1 MASLPTIPAPKT
13 AQVQRFLHVNHNC
26 ADLDASAELYIALF
40 GMRVVM
46 RTGSTDG
53 DGKAMGIDGLVD
65 SRVSFLY
72 DHRGARRSPSLELVT
87 WDKPAMA
94 PKLYTKPN
102 HIGMQSVAYSVPSL
116 AGFNVELGATGRPV
130 GSFSNGSSTAVL
142 FKDLDGLTVEVH
154 EDASLE
160 KAQSRHVRLCVG
172 DLARSTAWYEAIG
185 YEVTRSPGD
194 ESWRWE
200 VPAGKTYDAKV
211 RTTAMMLP
219 TDASY
224 TLELVQWLDPKSE
237 GVANPDANDQGLYR
251 MALGV
256 ADSRVAA
263 AALKD
268 AGWPHVNPPA
278 SFILE
283 GTPLPELWIA
293 FARDADGITVELVE
307 RPL

>member
-1 MASLPTIPAPKT
+1 MPSPLAIPAPKT
-13 AQVQRFLHVNHNC
+13 AQVQRFLHVNLNC
-26 ADLDASAELYIALF
+26 ADLDASAKLYIALF
-40 GMRVVM
+40 GMREVM
-46 RTGSTDG
+46 RTGSIDG

-94 PKLYTKPN
+94 PKLYAKPN
-102 HIGMQSVAYSVPSL
+102 HIGMQTVAYSVPSL
-116 AGFNVELGATGRPV
+116 AGFEIELDALNRPT
-130 GSFSNGSSTAVL
+130 GSFSNGSTTAVL

-172 DLARSTAWYEAIG
+172 ELARATAWYEAIG
-185 YEVTRSPGD
+185 YEVTRAAAD
-194 ESWRWE
+194 ESWHWE
-200 VPAGKTYDAKV
+200 VPGGATYNAKV
-211 RTTAMMLP
+211 RTTAMQLP
-219 TDASY
+219 LDPSY

-237 GVANPDANDQGLYR
+237 GAPNADANDQGLYR

-263 AALKD
+263 AALKA
-268 AGWPHVNPPA
+268 AGWPHVNDPT

-283 GTPLPELWIA
+283 GTPLPPLWIA
-293 FARDADGITVELVE
+293 FTRDADGITVELVE
-307 RPL
+307 RPM